1 MELVDGGDTLTGEP
15 YPGGLDEGEGD
26 DGPVDPLALEDGGV
40 DLGGEVV
47 LLEEEFGTQRSSQGR
62 GIGGSALEDPQA
74 GFSRCIYG
82 ACCDWLLFLTHL
94 LEEATA

>member
-26 DGPVDPLALEDGGV
+26 DGPVDPLALEDGSV

-47 LLEEEFGTQRSSQGR
+47 LLEEELCAQRPSQGR
-62 GIGGSALEDPQA
+62 GIGGSALEDPEA

-82 ACCDWLLFLTHL
+82 ACCDRLLLLTHL